1 VSTQYKKYTVED
13 FDNYDCLK
21 LSKRFY
27 IVLLYVLRGYIVW
40 LMSVTNMRDRVGVI
54 QWIYPETSL
63 FILSL
68 ISGAIGIFVVL
79 VISLRRPDAHKWIK
93 WAWKNCRL
101 FLVAALL
108 FDLAAN
114 VIGFFYWQLF
124 SSSWL
129 MTQVIIVFSLIS
141 LCFTSERMILN
152 LKEFPEK
159 LPE

>member
-1 VSTQYKKYTVED
+1 MSTQYKKYTVED

-40 LMSVTNMRDRVGVI
+40 LMSVTNMRDRIGII

-68 ISGAIGIFVVL
+68 VSGALGLFVVL
-79 VISLRRPDAHKWIK
+79 IISLRRPDAHVWEK
-93 WAWKNCRL
+93 WAWKNCRM
-101 FLVAALL
+101 FLLAALL
-108 FDLAAN
+108 FDVIAN
-114 VIGFFYWQLF
+114 TVGYFYWHLF
-124 SSSWL
+124 STSWL
-129 MTQVIIVFSLIS
+129 IAHIIVVFSLIR
-141 LCFTSERMILN
+141 LCFTSVRMNIN
-152 LKEFPEK
+152 LSEFPEK